1 MNNVY
6 GMIESKSLYNLIS
19 LWVYKIIIKP
29 NIHKSFIVH
38 TNTGISLFGYRFF
51 RYFIFILSKYIIMC
65 IGGLIYNNYENVS
78 LR

>member
-29 NIHKSFIVH
+29 NIHKSFIVR
-38 TNTGISLFGYRFF
+38 TNTGISLFGYSVFE
-51 RYFIFILSKYIIMC
+51 IFYIYIVK
-65 IGGLIYNNYENVS
+65 IYNHVYWWFD
-78 LR
+78 LQ